1 MAILQSTQ
9 IDGNLTVSGDIIIT
23 DDNDIEIE
31 DEELISLME
40 SLGGGE

>member
-9 IDGNLTVSGDIIIT
+9 IDGNLTVSGDITIT
-23 DDNDIEIE
+23 DDNDIDIE

-40 SLGGGE
+40 SLGGE